1 MGFYELK
8 KKLVGWKFI
17 MKTRLSKI
25 RKAQGF
31 TLIELMIVVAI
42 IGILAAVAIPQYQN
56 YARNAEVTAAISEAK
71 SFQTAVSIC
80 LQREA
85 IGNCDAG
92 RENIPPIV
100 GPVTGVTNGVITI
113 TPGGL
118 FGTQAITLTPTLD
131 ANTGNWTWIKG
142 CQGDILCT
150 NDAYIRML
158 LR

>member
-1 MGFYELK
+1 
-8 KKLVGWKFI
+8 

-56 YARNAEVTAAISEAK
+56 YTRNAEATAAISEAK

-80 LQREA
+80 LQSEA

-92 RENIPPIV
+92 REGIPPTGGRITD
-100 GPVTGVTNGVITI
+100 VTDGVITI

-118 FGTQAITLTPTLD
+118 FGAETITLTPTMD
-131 ANTGNWTWIKG
+131 NNTGRWTWTKTCNG
-142 CQGDILCT
+142 TVLCATEAYNDIP
-150 NDAYIRML
+150 
-158 LR
+158 